1 MLVKDFGGKMK
12 DCITT
17 YTKIQFNTFEPEE
30 NKICIE
36 DIAHALS
43 MMTRA
48 NGHFPEFFSV
58 GQHCIQCCR
67 EAVAR
72 NYVPETALA
81 CLLHDGSEAYLADVT
96 CPVKKNMTM
105 YLQIEEQ
112 LQNMIYH
119 KFLGYVPQGEE
130 EVLVKNIDDTC
141 LYFEFAHFMDERLAP
156 AEPVMMSDP
165 HYEVRPMKEVEEE
178 FLELFHQLK
187 KEITE
192 DE

>member
-1 MLVKDFGGKMK
+1 
-12 DCITT
+12 
-17 YTKIQFNTFEPEE
+17 
-30 NKICIE
+30 
-36 DIAHALS
+36 
-43 MMTRA
+43 
-48 NGHFPEFFSV
+48 
-58 GQHCIQCCR
+58 
-67 EAVAR
+67 
-72 NYVPETALA
+72 
-81 CLLHDGSEAYLADVT
+81 
-96 CPVKKNMTM
+96 
-105 YLQIEEQ
+105 
-112 LQNMIYH
+112 MIYH